1 MEQKMKLQQLKSFA
15 KEYNHLDLF
24 SLVEDC
30 VKESVAFFCADDF
43 NESIAA
49 KIKLNEAK
57 ENLLLFLKNER
68 NSRIVED
75 YLIELCS
82 KQLMYL
88 WSDKVIGTDLKTE
101 IKECKSI
108 VGERMSQYYM
118 RKVFTYNDH
127 QLILKSTEV

>member
-1 MEQKMKLQQLKSFA
+1 MKLQQLKSFA

-108 VGERMSQYYM
+108 VVSSGDAQCKNYYM